1 MFLKLFIVTVFFLA
15 VAFAGFAVKM
25 FFIKGAYF
33 KKQCSSSIK
42 NPKTGKPLSCA
53 SGSCHSHSK
62 LHEEIEISKK
72 SPFSKRNIR
81 IMTQSASE

>member
-1 MFLKLFIVTVFFLA
+1 MFIKLFLITVVLLGF
-15 VAFAGFAVKM
+15 AFAGFAVKM
-25 FFIKGAYF
+25 FFIKGGYF

-42 NPKTGKPLSCA
+42 NPKTGKALSCA

-62 LHEEIEISKK
+62 LYEEMEISKR

-81 IMTQSASE
+81 IMTQSAAE